1 MLPSIYLIAYYI
13 HLQLFNTLKRVQKR
27 PATIAVWTWTLDGPV
42 TFLRIRYTTSYY
54 YIIQNSATKNQE
66 KTCNLDLLILKKP
79 FSSKIVQIVLLL
91 ASFTCNTFSPFF
103 CKFFPF
109 LADCCVYLRWISFNL
124 QAIGPA
130 INLTIG

>member
-1 MLPSIYLIAYYI
+1 MLPSIYLLSYYI

-27 PATIAVWTWTLDGPV
+27 PASIAVWTWTLDGPV

-54 YIIQNSATKNQE
+54 YIIQNSAAKSG
-66 KTCNLDLLILKKP
+66 KKCNLDLLILKKP
-79 FSSKIVQIVLLL
+79 FLSKIIKIVLLL
-91 ASFTCNTFSPFF
+91 SSFLAIYYPFF
-103 CKFFPF
+103 CNIFFF
-109 LADCCVYLRWISFNL
+109 LTDCCVYIRWISFNL